1 MPLPRPVWLLGWVSF
16 FTDTASEM
24 IYPLMPLFLTRVL
37 GAGPMSLGVI
47 EGIAEAASSLLKIV
61 SGRMAD
67 RTGAPKPLV
76 LAGYGLSSAV
86 RPFIALAG
94 GWLQVLTLRFAD
106 RLGKGIRSS
115 PRDAMLAT
123 YATESNRG
131 QIFGFHRGM
140 DHAGAVMGPL
150 IAAAFLYFRPDDYRT
165 LFALTVVPGI
175 IVVAILLRV
184 PDTRREP
191 SSVPASS
198 SERTAPAAGPNERLP
213 RAFWQAMALIFLF
226 SLGNAS
232 DAFLLLRFA
241 DVGIAPFWIPLL
253 WSAIHVVKTASSM
266 IGGRVSDRMGRRR
279 VIGIGW
285 LLYAA
290 VYAAFAVTDSAP
302 ALVVVFLVYGLYFGL
317 TEGVEKAWVADL
329 APASG
334 RGNAFGIYNAL
345 IGFGAL
351 GASLLFGYIWTH
363 ASPARRVLHRRRL
376 RPRGDCVVILDV
388 FPGRRDRRQE
398 VARGLKTPGPTG
410 CVRDTGVFR
419 AWAHRMCLWHR
430 GLQSPVFAVAAGS
443 TQQPFQE
450 NAENSGYQRR
460 RCVV

>member
-47 EGIAEAASSLLKIV
+47 EGVAEAANSILKIV

-76 LAGYGLSSAV
+76 LAGYGLSSIV
-86 RPFIALAG
+86 RPFIAVAG
-94 GWLQVLTLRFAD
+94 GWLQVLALRFAD

-123 YATESNRG
+123 YAKESNRG

-150 IAAAFLYFRPDDYRT
+150 IAAAFLYLRPGDYRT
-165 LFALTVVPGI
+165 LFALTIVPGI
-175 IVVAILLRV
+175 LVVLILLRV
-184 PDTRREP
+184 PDTRK
-191 SSVPASS
+191 
-198 SERTAPAAGPNERLP
+198 ERTSAAEPVARSAAPAAEGNRRLP
-213 RAFWQAMALIFLF
+213 RAFWHAMVLIFLF

-266 IGGRVSDRMGRRR
+266 IGGRISDRMGRRQ
-279 VIGIGW
+279 VIGTGW

-290 VYAAFAVTDSAP
+290 VYAAFALTDSAP

-329 APASG
+329 APVAA

-363 ASPARRVLHRRRL
+363 VSPPAAFYTGAGFALLATGLLYLTFSSGREEEEDGDNGPQTEQRSQRRL
-376 RPRGDCVVILDV
+376 
-388 FPGRRDRRQE
+388 
-398 VARGLKTPGPTG
+398 AKPGP
-410 CVRDTGVFR
+410 
-419 AWAHRMCLWHR
+419 
-430 GLQSPVFAVAAGS
+430 
-443 TQQPFQE
+443 
-450 NAENSGYQRR
+450 
-460 RCVV
+460 

>member
-47 EGIAEAASSLLKIV
+47 EGVAEAANSILKIV

-86 RPFIALAG
+86 RPFIAIAG
-94 GWLQVLTLRFAD
+94 GWLQVLALRFAD

-123 YATESNRG
+123 FATEANRG

-165 LFALTVVPGI
+165 LFALTIVPGI
-175 IVVAILLRV
+175 IVMAILLRV
-184 PDTRREP
+184 PDTRRET
-191 SSVPASS
+191 SSIAASPLPTPNTHDVPASGD
-198 SERTAPAAGPNERLP
+198 ERHLP
-213 RAFWQAMALIFLF
+213 RAFWHAMALIFLF

-266 IGGRVSDRMGRRR
+266 IGGRVSDRIGRRQ

-290 VYAAFAVTDSAP
+290 VYASFAVTDSAP
-302 ALVVVFLVYGLYFGL
+302 ALVVVFLIYGLYFGL

-345 IGFGAL
+345 IGLGAL

-363 ASPARRVLHRRRL
+363 ASPSAA
-376 RPRGDCVVILDV
+376 
-388 FPGRRDRRQE
+388 FY
-398 VARGLKTPGPTG
+398 TG
-410 CVRDTGVFR
+410 
-419 AWAHRMCLWHR
+419 A
-430 GLQSPVFAVAAGS
+430 SFALAATALLYLTFS
-443 TQQPFQE
+443 SNVETTT
-450 NAENSGYQRR
+450 R
-460 RCVV
+460 

>member
-1 MPLPRPVWLLGWVSF
+1 MSSGPSGQPKAISSTASKGGEGNPPIILTGKTMPLPRPVWLLGWVSF

-24 IYPLMPLFLTRVL
+24 VYPLMPLFLTRVL
-37 GAGPMSLGVI
+37 GAGAMSLGVI
-47 EGIAEAASSLLKIV
+47 EGIAEAANSVLKIV

-67 RTGAPKPLV
+67 RTGAPKRLV

-86 RPFIALAG
+86 RPFIAIAT
-94 GWLQVLTLRFAD
+94 GWGQVLALRFVD

-123 YATESNRG
+123 FADESNRG
-131 QIFGFHRGM
+131 RIFGFHRAM

-150 IAAAFLYFRPDDYRT
+150 IASAFLYFRPDDYRT
-165 LFALTVVPGI
+165 LFALTIVPGI
-175 IVVAILLRV
+175 LVVLIILRV
-184 PDTRREP
+184 PDTRRQ
-191 SSVPASS
+191 PAA
-198 SERTAPAAGPNERLP
+198 APAAGHATPEGSRVSPAPDQRRLP
-213 RAFWQAMALIFLF
+213 RAFWHAMALITLF

-253 WSAIHVVKTASSM
+253 WSAIHVVKSTSSVV
-266 IGGRVSDRMGRRR
+266 GGRISDRIGRRQ

-290 VYAAFAVTDSAP
+290 VYGAFAVTDSAP
-302 ALVVVFLVYGLYFGL
+302 VLVVVFLIYGLYFGL

-329 APASG
+329 APAAG

-363 ASPARRVLHRRRL
+363 VSPHAAFYTGAGFALAATAL
-376 RPRGDCVVILDV
+376 LYLTFSSDTDAP
-388 FPGRRDRRQE
+388 
-398 VARGLKTPGPTG
+398 GLKTRGP
-410 CVRDTGVFR
+410 R
-419 AWAHRMCLWHR
+419 
-430 GLQSPVFAVAAGS
+430 
-443 TQQPFQE
+443 
-450 NAENSGYQRR
+450 NA
-460 RCVV
+460 